1 MKFLKD
7 CFSHPTLVQDVTVM
21 QRFTYG
27 AQHLVTATF
36 GQRPKWWPKNF
47 LVTDVPETAG
57 ASSDTSVN
65 FSLGVE

>member
-1 MKFLKD
+1 MIAVGL
-7 CFSHPTLVQDVTVM
+7 HILILY
-21 QRFTYG
+21 YG

-36 GQRPKWWPKNF
+36 GQRPKWRPKNF

-57 ASSDTSVN
+57 ASSDTSIN